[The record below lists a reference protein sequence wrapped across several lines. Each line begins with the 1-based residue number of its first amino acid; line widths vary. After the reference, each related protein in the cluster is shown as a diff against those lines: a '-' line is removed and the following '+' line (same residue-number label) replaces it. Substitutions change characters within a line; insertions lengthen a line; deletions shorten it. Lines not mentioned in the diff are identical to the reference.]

1 MIINATE
8 VKNSFGKILKLL
20 DYEDVVVKKN
30 GRIVAKIIRYTEDL
44 DQFGTV
50 EESKQVYEPKDRKVT
65 YEEFLKLT
73 ANSEKRYEFLDGEIH
88 LLSSPRVKH
97 QTTVGILH
105 GELYKHLNKHKCIPF
120 VAPYDI
126 TFKIDNKMNVLQ
138 PDLGVICDLEE
149 HTDEEDRYIGL
160 PTLVV
165 EVLSPSSI
173 SRDKVRKLNTYMLS
187 GIEEYWIVDPE
198 KESVSVYQFKEY
210 EVENYADYKR
220 IEGIQSFVFKELKL
234 FW

>member
-1 MIINATE
+1 VIINATE

>member
-30 GRIVAKIIRYTEDL
+30 GRIVAKITRYTEPLDSFDL
-44 DQFGTV
+44 LN
-50 EESKQVYEPKDRKVT
+50 ESEPAYEPKDRKVT

-73 ANSEKRYEFLDGEIH
+73 ANSEKRYEFLEGEIH

-97 QTTVGILH
+97 QTTVGILY
-105 GELYKHLNKHKCIPF
+105 GEIYKHLHKDNYVPF

-126 TFKIDNKMNVLQ
+126 IFKVDDKMNVLQ
-138 PDLGVICDLEE
+138 PDLGIICDLEE

-210 EVENYADYKR
+210 EVENYADFKR
-220 IEGIQSFVFKELKL
+220 IEGIQSFVFEDLKL